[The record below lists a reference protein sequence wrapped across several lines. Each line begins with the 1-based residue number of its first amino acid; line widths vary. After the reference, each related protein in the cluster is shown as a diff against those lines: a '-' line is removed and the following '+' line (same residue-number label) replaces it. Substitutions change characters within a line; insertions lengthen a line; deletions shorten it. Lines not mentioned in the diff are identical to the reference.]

1 MFNYQLPTTNNLVVK
16 LAHFVI
22 ASKYLRAYK
31 APSTTVE
38 KPLQI
43 SSFLTNKANFRKSQM
58 NVSIFSQMAY
68 ENKSN
73 WTLGENKPNS
83 NPIKANQT
91 QFKANSNPIQ
101 TQSNPIFLL
110 PKSPRLPHFSLS
122 SFGRCFHLRCSHQ
135 YWLGSSR
142 TNSSIALVYSAVIHS
157 NGSSFSAHSSGKI
170 TRLTPI
176 SK

>member
-1 MFNYQLPTTNNLVVK
+1 MKINTIGHLVKTNPIRTQ
-16 LAHFVI
+16 F
-22 ASKYLRAYK
+22 
-31 APSTTVE
+31 P
-38 KPLQI
+38 
-43 SSFLTNKANFRKSQM
+43 KSQ
-58 NVSIFSQMAY
+58 NERKLTYNKGLQKKRRFHSPKKQSQ
-68 ENKSN
+68 
-73 WTLGENKPNS
+73 NKPNPPARYAIR
-83 NPIKANQT
+83 NT
-91 QFKANSNPIQ
+91 RYEIQ
-101 TQSNPIFLL
+101 TQSNPISLL

-157 NGSSFSAHSSGKI
+157 NGSSLSAHSSGKI